1 MQIPEWRGHD
11 IYICMVIFRKSTA
24 HAKSRLMLVKSAILA
39 AEEENYSN
47 LNTDS
52 RTYSQTDTLRVRRSV
67 RQTTSQTDRQ
77 TGQTDRQ
84 LQIHKTHSNLSL
96 IHI

>member
-1 MQIPEWRGHD
+1 M
-11 IYICMVIFRKSTA
+11 FFL
-24 HAKSRLMLVKSAILA
+24 KSRLMLVRSAIL

-52 RTYSQTDTLRVRRSV
+52 RTYSQTDT
-67 RQTTSQTDRQ
+67 QTSQTDRQ

-84 LQIHKTHSNLSL
+84 LQIHKTHSNVSTLENSL
-96 IHI
+96 YSVPCFGYIFPAFTFSFCTN